1 MEEPSAAAL
10 NPASPN
16 SLGALLAEE
25 WTINPYSTLPSF
37 VEHAMMA
44 EATRSTYQ
52 FIGTAMSTVEHALRQ
67 QLLMGVHPSRFGDAD
82 ENESSSVARRRWWDF
97 LRRLQ
102 RRLLHGARS
111 VRRAVIASTESILR
125 QYKLELQYLAVYIME
140 RQSLLHYG
148 GMMSETLYGAKRVK
162 LGRVADEGGGESSSV
177 KRALEP
183 LSRTDATRLALL
195 TALLP
200 YLHEK
205 SNNFLRRRLYAPSPV
220 LATSLQWRAQ
230 LLPLVQT
237 ALALVDLYCR
247 WSYLMGRSVHYDV
260 LSLALQHVVRRVTE
274 QDNRASSSSP
284 PPTAGAAGPKEG
296 EGGTSSR
303 ESRDSSTPDLE
314 KGAQWARQSLLYMM
328 AGTLAV
334 SWLTQVRH
342 AFVTYRRNQAMREYQ
357 RRLQRQGQQ
366 PSQPFQST
374 YEAHSNV
381 EGDSTA
387 RTDGSPPSWWS
398 GSPDIPPPP
407 PAVPLPNENGVPTG
421 ACPLCRRVNRR
432 KPTASSSG
440 YVFCFTCILDY
451 IQRHRKCPITGARC
465 KEADLIRLYE
475 PEPTHRSTNN
485 SY

>member
-1 MEEPSAAAL
+1 MEEPSAAAS

-44 EATRSTYQ
+44 EASRSTYQ

-67 QLLMGVHPSRFGDAD
+67 QLLMGIHPSRFGDAD

-102 RRLLHGARS
+102 RRLLQRAHS
-111 VRRAVIASTESILR
+111 VRRTAIVSAESILR

-140 RQSLLHYG
+140 RQSLLRYG
-148 GMMSETLYGAKRVK
+148 GVVSETLYGAKRVK
-162 LGRVADEGGGESSSV
+162 LGRVADEGSGESPSV

-205 SNNFLRRRLYAPSPV
+205 SNQLMRRRLYSPSPV

-230 LLPLVQT
+230 LLPMVQT

-274 QDNRASSSSP
+274 QDKRASSSSP
-284 PPTAGAAGPKEG
+284 PTAGADDLKEG
-296 EGGTSSR
+296 QGGTSSR
-303 ESRDSSTPDLE
+303 ESRDSSLPASE
-314 KGAQWARQSLLYMM
+314 KGAQLARQSLLYMM

-357 RRLQRQGQQ
+357 RHLQRQEQQ
-366 PSQPFQST
+366 PSQPFQSIH
-374 YEAHSNV
+374 EAPSNV
-381 EGDSTA
+381 EGDATENG
-387 RTDGSPPSWWS
+387 TDGSPPSWWS

-451 IQRHRKCPITGARC
+451 IQRHRKCPITGGCC
-465 KEADLIRLYE
+465 KETDLIRLYE
-475 PEPTHRSTNN
+475 PEPTQRNTNN